1 MMFLS
6 SCRSNKIIE
15 KTIIYIPEVDW
26 PELPKLPDYEIT
38 ENGILVKDENYF
50 RQMLIFKTEYQTEI
64 DKYNEKLEKIG
75 GKENEL

>member
-1 MMFLS
+1 MFLS
-6 SCRSNKIIE
+6 SCRSNNVIE
-15 KTIIYIPEVDW
+15 KTIVYIPEVDW

>member
-1 MMFLS
+1 MTFLS
-6 SCRSNKIIE
+6 SCNSNKVIE

-50 RQMLIFKTEYQTEI
+50 RQMLIFKTEYQTER
-64 DKYNEKLEKIG
+64 DKYNERLEKIG

>member
-1 MMFLS
+1 MFLS
-6 SCRSNKIIE
+6 SCNSSKVIE

-38 ENGILVKDENYF
+38 EDGILIKDENYF
-50 RQMLIFKTEYQTEI
+50 RQMLVFKTEYQTEI
-64 DKYNEKLEKIG
+64 DKYNERLEKIG

>member
-1 MMFLS
+1 MMFLN
-6 SCRSNKIIE
+6 SCRSNKVIE
-15 KTIIYIPEVDW
+15 KTIVYIPEVDW

-50 RQMLIFKTEYQTEI
+50 RQMLVFKTEYQTEI
-64 DKYNEKLEKIG
+64 DKYNERLEKIG